1 MTVLQ
6 EEQEK
11 PQIETGPTR
20 HAKIMRG
27 IVTPIFG
34 LLAIACVVF
43 GVLNSTVWKPDN
55 EITAAAP
62 VNGSEYVVTDPN
74 VLQLVDSRVNISA
87 KSRDKKSNVC
97 IAIGSA
103 RDVAGW
109 IAGSKYMRVS
119 GLSDWTTLSTM
130 KVSAQGTADNSQNQ
144 VAFKDSDMWRTIKCN
159 DGAVDMQVKGSNSNN
174 AEDVVALIDFG
185 NRKGDTVTLNWDR
198 RNLPNFAMP
207 LYLAGGL
214 LAILAVLSASVFA
227 MPPHK
232 RRNKR
237 AFAMVEGVGVNE
249 GDENEVSAWVK
260 NAETAAS
267 NRARS
272 RSHHGRRRHAEHRT
286 GGRMSSFEETQQ
298 PVIVD
303 PVARNLVADQQNT
316 IAESQPTV
324 SESTVFESTAGESSV
339 DGNAGRRPRGGPV
352 MRKRSQAIIAAM
364 LALGMAV
371 GMCGCEGQLPTPK
384 ATTRQDAPNLS
395 AKQEQKVRT
404 RILKTLDQCNQ
415 NRDTDTLPTI
425 LEGPELDIRTS
436 ELNVAKATGNL
447 DRKTTIPTDL
457 AQAVISTDAGWPRSV
472 FSITSTTKDQQSKR
486 LLVFRQD
493 SARQNYKLWGVARL
507 FSGVKMPSFEISK
520 TGSAQG
526 TPTDTGLVMTPKAAV
541 DAYADLLQNGANSK
555 YASKFADDDLRSKLA
570 DLTAQVQ
577 KAMELNEGTQQQ
589 TFEPV
594 NGAISVMRSADGGDL
609 VVAQINSEWTRS
621 AGAGRES
628 QPASDAE
635 KALFGNGKAT
645 STMKTSYVNVIALY
659 VPPANSGQKITAVGS
674 ERQPVKVEAL

>member
-1 MTVLQ
+1 
-6 EEQEK
+6 
-11 PQIETGPTR
+11 
-20 HAKIMRG
+20 MRG

-144 VAFKDSDMWRTIKCN
+144 VAFKDSDMWRIIKCN

-272 RSHHGRRRHAEHRT
+272 RSRHGRRRHAEHRT
-286 GGRMSSFEETQQ
+286 GGRTSSFEETQQ

-339 DGNAGRRPRGGPV
+339 DDEATSV
-352 MRKRSQAIIAAM
+352 ISQDELAAYF
-364 LALGMAV
+364 A
-371 GMCGCEGQLPTPK
+371 
-384 ATTRQDAPNLS
+384 R
-395 AKQEQKVRT
+395 
-404 RILKTLDQCNQ
+404 
-415 NRDTDTLPTI
+415 
-425 LEGPELDIRTS
+425 
-436 ELNVAKATGNL
+436 
-447 DRKTTIPTDL
+447 L
-457 AQAVISTDAGWPRSV
+457 AQEEVQTETQEDGQEE
-472 FSITSTTKDQQSKR
+472 DQ
-486 LLVFRQD
+486 
-493 SARQNYKLWGVARL
+493 
-507 FSGVKMPSFEISK
+507 
-520 TGSAQG
+520 
-526 TPTDTGLVMTPKAAV
+526 
-541 DAYADLLQNGANSK
+541 
-555 YASKFADDDLRSKLA
+555 
-570 DLTAQVQ
+570 
-577 KAMELNEGTQQQ
+577 
-589 TFEPV
+589 
-594 NGAISVMRSADGGDL
+594 
-609 VVAQINSEWTRS
+609 
-621 AGAGRES
+621 
-628 QPASDAE
+628 
-635 KALFGNGKAT
+635 
-645 STMKTSYVNVIALY
+645 
-659 VPPANSGQKITAVGS
+659 
-674 ERQPVKVEAL
+674 

>member
-227 MPPHK
+227 MPPHITTL
-232 RRNKR
+232 
-237 AFAMVEGVGVNE
+237 
-249 GDENEVSAWVK
+249 SWV
-260 NAETAAS
+260 
-267 NRARS
+267 
-272 RSHHGRRRHAEHRT
+272 
-286 GGRMSSFEETQQ
+286 
-298 PVIVD
+298 I
-303 PVARNLVADQQNT
+303 
-316 IAESQPTV
+316 
-324 SESTVFESTAGESSV
+324 
-339 DGNAGRRPRGGPV
+339 
-352 MRKRSQAIIAAM
+352 
-364 LALGMAV
+364 
-371 GMCGCEGQLPTPK
+371 
-384 ATTRQDAPNLS
+384 
-395 AKQEQKVRT
+395 
-404 RILKTLDQCNQ
+404 
-415 NRDTDTLPTI
+415 
-425 LEGPELDIRTS
+425 
-436 ELNVAKATGNL
+436 
-447 DRKTTIPTDL
+447 
-457 AQAVISTDAGWPRSV
+457 
-472 FSITSTTKDQQSKR
+472 
-486 LLVFRQD
+486 
-493 SARQNYKLWGVARL
+493 
-507 FSGVKMPSFEISK
+507 
-520 TGSAQG
+520 
-526 TPTDTGLVMTPKAAV
+526 
-541 DAYADLLQNGANSK
+541 
-555 YASKFADDDLRSKLA
+555 
-570 DLTAQVQ
+570 
-577 KAMELNEGTQQQ
+577 
-589 TFEPV
+589 
-594 NGAISVMRSADGGDL
+594 
-609 VVAQINSEWTRS
+609 
-621 AGAGRES
+621 
-628 QPASDAE
+628 
-635 KALFGNGKAT
+635 
-645 STMKTSYVNVIALY
+645 
-659 VPPANSGQKITAVGS
+659 
-674 ERQPVKVEAL
+674 

>member
-43 GVLNSTVWKPDN
+43 GVLN

-74 VLQLVDSRVNISA
+74 VLQLVDGRVNISA

-272 RSHHGRRRHAEHRT
+272 RSRHGRRRHAEHRT
-286 GGRMSSFEETQQ
+286 GGRTSSFEETQQ

-303 PVARNLVADQQNT
+303 PVARNLVADQAT
-316 IAESQPTV
+316 SVISQD
-324 SESTVFESTAGESSV
+324 EL
-339 DGNAGRRPRGGPV
+339 
-352 MRKRSQAIIAAM
+352 AAYF
-364 LALGMAV
+364 A
-371 GMCGCEGQLPTPK
+371 
-384 ATTRQDAPNLS
+384 R
-395 AKQEQKVRT
+395 
-404 RILKTLDQCNQ
+404 
-415 NRDTDTLPTI
+415 
-425 LEGPELDIRTS
+425 
-436 ELNVAKATGNL
+436 
-447 DRKTTIPTDL
+447 L
-457 AQAVISTDAGWPRSV
+457 AQEEVQTETQEDGQEE
-472 FSITSTTKDQQSKR
+472 DQ
-486 LLVFRQD
+486 
-493 SARQNYKLWGVARL
+493 
-507 FSGVKMPSFEISK
+507 
-520 TGSAQG
+520 
-526 TPTDTGLVMTPKAAV
+526 
-541 DAYADLLQNGANSK
+541 
-555 YASKFADDDLRSKLA
+555 
-570 DLTAQVQ
+570 
-577 KAMELNEGTQQQ
+577 
-589 TFEPV
+589 
-594 NGAISVMRSADGGDL
+594 
-609 VVAQINSEWTRS
+609 
-621 AGAGRES
+621 
-628 QPASDAE
+628 
-635 KALFGNGKAT
+635 
-645 STMKTSYVNVIALY
+645 
-659 VPPANSGQKITAVGS
+659 
-674 ERQPVKVEAL
+674 

>member
-232 RRNKR
+232 RRKR
-237 AFAMVEGVGVNE
+237 MVEG
-249 GDENEVSAWVK
+249 
-260 NAETAAS
+260 TASVAMR
-267 NRARS
+267 NIAPAVVCHRS
-272 RSHHGRRRHAEHRT
+272 RKRNSPSSSILWHVTWSPTSRTRLRKASRLCPNRPYLNRRRANR
-286 GGRMSSFEETQQ
+286 
-298 PVIVD
+298 
-303 PVARNLVADQQNT
+303 L
-316 IAESQPTV
+316 
-324 SESTVFESTAGESSV
+324 
-339 DGNAGRRPRGGPV
+339 
-352 MRKRSQAIIAAM
+352 
-364 LALGMAV
+364 L
-371 GMCGCEGQLPTPK
+371 
-384 ATTRQDAPNLS
+384 TTR
-395 AKQEQKVRT
+395 R
-404 RILKTLDQCNQ
+404 
-415 NRDTDTLPTI
+415 LP
-425 LEGPELDIRTS
+425 
-436 ELNVAKATGNL
+436 
-447 DRKTTIPTDL
+447 
-457 AQAVISTDAGWPRSV
+457 
-472 FSITSTTKDQQSKR
+472 
-486 LLVFRQD
+486 
-493 SARQNYKLWGVARL
+493 
-507 FSGVKMPSFEISK
+507 
-520 TGSAQG
+520 
-526 TPTDTGLVMTPKAAV
+526 
-541 DAYADLLQNGANSK
+541 
-555 YASKFADDDLRSKLA
+555 
-570 DLTAQVQ
+570 
-577 KAMELNEGTQQQ
+577 
-589 TFEPV
+589 
-594 NGAISVMRSADGGDL
+594 
-609 VVAQINSEWTRS
+609 
-621 AGAGRES
+621 
-628 QPASDAE
+628 
-635 KALFGNGKAT
+635 
-645 STMKTSYVNVIALY
+645 
-659 VPPANSGQKITAVGS
+659 
-674 ERQPVKVEAL
+674 

>member
-260 NAETAAS
+260 NA
-267 NRARS
+267 
-272 RSHHGRRRHAEHRT
+272 
-286 GGRMSSFEETQQ
+286 GGRTSSFEETQQ

-339 DGNAGRRPRGGPV
+339 DDEATSV
-352 MRKRSQAIIAAM
+352 ISQDELAAYF
-364 LALGMAV
+364 A
-371 GMCGCEGQLPTPK
+371 
-384 ATTRQDAPNLS
+384 R
-395 AKQEQKVRT
+395 
-404 RILKTLDQCNQ
+404 
-415 NRDTDTLPTI
+415 
-425 LEGPELDIRTS
+425 
-436 ELNVAKATGNL
+436 
-447 DRKTTIPTDL
+447 L
-457 AQAVISTDAGWPRSV
+457 AQEEVQTETQEDGQEE
-472 FSITSTTKDQQSKR
+472 DQ
-486 LLVFRQD
+486 
-493 SARQNYKLWGVARL
+493 
-507 FSGVKMPSFEISK
+507 
-520 TGSAQG
+520 
-526 TPTDTGLVMTPKAAV
+526 
-541 DAYADLLQNGANSK
+541 
-555 YASKFADDDLRSKLA
+555 
-570 DLTAQVQ
+570 
-577 KAMELNEGTQQQ
+577 
-589 TFEPV
+589 
-594 NGAISVMRSADGGDL
+594 
-609 VVAQINSEWTRS
+609 
-621 AGAGRES
+621 
-628 QPASDAE
+628 
-635 KALFGNGKAT
+635 
-645 STMKTSYVNVIALY
+645 
-659 VPPANSGQKITAVGS
+659 
-674 ERQPVKVEAL
+674 

>member
-260 NAETAAS
+260 CPGSRMVQVDVIVAVTPHIGVRAVRPRNPRNLKPPKHRLSSTQVRVTWSPTSRTRLRKAS
-267 NRARS
+267 RLCPNRPYLN
-272 RSHHGRRRHAEHRT
+272 RRRANR
-286 GGRMSSFEETQQ
+286 
-298 PVIVD
+298 
-303 PVARNLVADQQNT
+303 L
-316 IAESQPTV
+316 
-324 SESTVFESTAGESSV
+324 
-339 DGNAGRRPRGGPV
+339 
-352 MRKRSQAIIAAM
+352 
-364 LALGMAV
+364 L
-371 GMCGCEGQLPTPK
+371 
-384 ATTRQDAPNLS
+384 TTR
-395 AKQEQKVRT
+395 R
-404 RILKTLDQCNQ
+404 
-415 NRDTDTLPTI
+415 LP
-425 LEGPELDIRTS
+425 
-436 ELNVAKATGNL
+436 
-447 DRKTTIPTDL
+447 
-457 AQAVISTDAGWPRSV
+457 
-472 FSITSTTKDQQSKR
+472 
-486 LLVFRQD
+486 
-493 SARQNYKLWGVARL
+493 
-507 FSGVKMPSFEISK
+507 
-520 TGSAQG
+520 
-526 TPTDTGLVMTPKAAV
+526 
-541 DAYADLLQNGANSK
+541 
-555 YASKFADDDLRSKLA
+555 
-570 DLTAQVQ
+570 
-577 KAMELNEGTQQQ
+577 
-589 TFEPV
+589 
-594 NGAISVMRSADGGDL
+594 
-609 VVAQINSEWTRS
+609 
-621 AGAGRES
+621 
-628 QPASDAE
+628 
-635 KALFGNGKAT
+635 
-645 STMKTSYVNVIALY
+645 
-659 VPPANSGQKITAVGS
+659 
-674 ERQPVKVEAL
+674 

>member
-249 GDENEVSAWVK
+249 GDETEVSAWVK
-260 NAETAAS
+260 NADTAAKADELYDLLTGMGLDVLLDDREERPGVKFKDADLVGLPMQVVVGGKGLARGIVEVK
-267 NRARS
+267 NRK
-272 RSHHGRRRHAEHRT
+272 T
-286 GGRMSSFEETQQ
+286 GE
-298 PVIVD
+298 
-303 PVARNLVADQQNT
+303 
-316 IAESQPTV
+316 
-324 SESTVFESTAGESSV
+324 
-339 DGNAGRRPRGGPV
+339 
-352 MRKRSQAIIAAM
+352 K
-364 LALGMAV
+364 
-371 GMCGCEGQLPTPK
+371 
-384 ATTRQDAPNLS
+384 
-395 AKQEQKVRT
+395 
-404 RILKTLDQCNQ
+404 
-415 NRDTDTLPTI
+415 
-425 LEGPELDIRTS
+425 S
-436 ELNVAKATGNL
+436 ELPVEGFAEAFAAW
-447 DRKTTIPTDL
+447 RKSVL
-457 AQAVISTDAGWPRSV
+457 AC
-472 FSITSTTKDQQSKR
+472 
-486 LLVFRQD
+486 
-493 SARQNYKLWGVARL
+493 WG
-507 FSGVKMPSFEISK
+507 M
-520 TGSAQG
+520 
-526 TPTDTGLVMTPKAAV
+526 
-541 DAYADLLQNGANSK
+541 
-555 YASKFADDDLRSKLA
+555 
-570 DLTAQVQ
+570 
-577 KAMELNEGTQQQ
+577 
-589 TFEPV
+589 
-594 NGAISVMRSADGGDL
+594 
-609 VVAQINSEWTRS
+609 
-621 AGAGRES
+621 
-628 QPASDAE
+628 
-635 KALFGNGKAT
+635 
-645 STMKTSYVNVIALY
+645 
-659 VPPANSGQKITAVGS
+659 
-674 ERQPVKVEAL
+674 

>member
-74 VLQLVDSRVNISA
+74 VLQLVDGRVNISA

-260 NAETAAS
+260 NAET
-267 NRARS
+267 
-272 RSHHGRRRHAEHRT
+272 
-286 GGRMSSFEETQQ
+286 
-298 PVIVD
+298 
-303 PVARNLVADQQNT
+303 
-316 IAESQPTV
+316 
-324 SESTVFESTAGESSV
+324 
-339 DGNAGRRPRGGPV
+339 RRP
-352 MRKRSQAIIAAM
+352 
-364 LALGMAV
+364 
-371 GMCGCEGQLPTPK
+371 
-384 ATTRQDAPNLS
+384 
-395 AKQEQKVRT
+395 
-404 RILKTLDQCNQ
+404 
-415 NRDTDTLPTI
+415 
-425 LEGPELDIRTS
+425 
-436 ELNVAKATGNL
+436 ATGH
-447 DRKTTIPTDL
+447 
-457 AQAVISTDAGWPRSV
+457 
-472 FSITSTTKDQQSKR
+472 
-486 LLVFRQD
+486 
-493 SARQNYKLWGVARL
+493 
-507 FSGVKMPSFEISK
+507 
-520 TGSAQG
+520 
-526 TPTDTGLVMTPKAAV
+526 
-541 DAYADLLQNGANSK
+541 
-555 YASKFADDDLRSKLA
+555 
-570 DLTAQVQ
+570 
-577 KAMELNEGTQQQ
+577 
-589 TFEPV
+589 
-594 NGAISVMRSADGGDL
+594 
-609 VVAQINSEWTRS
+609 
-621 AGAGRES
+621 GAGRVTAGVAMRNIA
-628 QPASDAE
+628 PAVVRRRSRKRNSPSSSILWHVTWSPTSRTRLR
-635 KALFGNGKAT
+635 KASRLCPNRP
-645 STMKTSYVNVIALY
+645 YLNRRQ
-659 VPPANSGQKITAVGS
+659 ANRLLTT
-674 ERQPVKVEAL
+674 RRLP

>member
-11 PQIETGPTR
+11 SQIETGPTR

-144 VAFKDSDMWRTIKCN
+144 VAFKDSDMWRIIKCN

-272 RSHHGRRRHAEHRT
+272 RSRHGRRRHAEHRT
-286 GGRMSSFEETQQ
+286 GGRTSSFEETQQ

-339 DGNAGRRPRGGPV
+339 DDEATSV
-352 MRKRSQAIIAAM
+352 ISQDELAAYF
-364 LALGMAV
+364 A
-371 GMCGCEGQLPTPK
+371 
-384 ATTRQDAPNLS
+384 R
-395 AKQEQKVRT
+395 
-404 RILKTLDQCNQ
+404 
-415 NRDTDTLPTI
+415 
-425 LEGPELDIRTS
+425 
-436 ELNVAKATGNL
+436 
-447 DRKTTIPTDL
+447 L
-457 AQAVISTDAGWPRSV
+457 AQEEVQTETQEDGQEE
-472 FSITSTTKDQQSKR
+472 DQ
-486 LLVFRQD
+486 
-493 SARQNYKLWGVARL
+493 
-507 FSGVKMPSFEISK
+507 
-520 TGSAQG
+520 
-526 TPTDTGLVMTPKAAV
+526 
-541 DAYADLLQNGANSK
+541 
-555 YASKFADDDLRSKLA
+555 
-570 DLTAQVQ
+570 
-577 KAMELNEGTQQQ
+577 
-589 TFEPV
+589 
-594 NGAISVMRSADGGDL
+594 
-609 VVAQINSEWTRS
+609 
-621 AGAGRES
+621 
-628 QPASDAE
+628 
-635 KALFGNGKAT
+635 
-645 STMKTSYVNVIALY
+645 
-659 VPPANSGQKITAVGS
+659 
-674 ERQPVKVEAL
+674 

>member
-74 VLQLVDSRVNISA
+74 VLQLVDGRVNISA

-237 AFAMVEGVGVNE
+237 AFAMVEGVG
-249 GDENEVSAWVK
+249 
-260 NAETAAS
+260 
-267 NRARS
+267 RQ
-272 RSHHGRRRHAEHRT
+272 RRRCERGFGLGEERRNRRQQQGTEQVASRQASPCGTSHR
-286 GGRMSSFEETQQ
+286 RSY
-298 PVIVD
+298 VIV
-303 PVARNLVADQQNT
+303 R
-316 IAESQPTV
+316 
-324 SESTVFESTAGESSV
+324 
-339 DGNAGRRPRGGPV
+339 GNATARHRR
-352 MRKRSQAIIAAM
+352 S
-364 LALGMAV
+364 
-371 GMCGCEGQLPTPK
+371 CGT
-384 ATTRQDAPNLS
+384 
-395 AKQEQKVRT
+395 
-404 RILKTLDQCNQ
+404 
-415 NRDTDTLPTI
+415 
-425 LEGPELDIRTS
+425 
-436 ELNVAKATGNL
+436 
-447 DRKTTIPTDL
+447 
-457 AQAVISTDAGWPRSV
+457 
-472 FSITSTTKDQQSKR
+472 
-486 LLVFRQD
+486 
-493 SARQNYKLWGVARL
+493 
-507 FSGVKMPSFEISK
+507 
-520 TGSAQG
+520 
-526 TPTDTGLVMTPKAAV
+526 
-541 DAYADLLQNGANSK
+541 
-555 YASKFADDDLRSKLA
+555 
-570 DLTAQVQ
+570 
-577 KAMELNEGTQQQ
+577 
-589 TFEPV
+589 
-594 NGAISVMRSADGGDL
+594 
-609 VVAQINSEWTRS
+609 
-621 AGAGRES
+621 
-628 QPASDAE
+628 
-635 KALFGNGKAT
+635 
-645 STMKTSYVNVIALY
+645 
-659 VPPANSGQKITAVGS
+659 
-674 ERQPVKVEAL
+674 

>member
-232 RRNKR
+232 RRKR
-237 AFAMVEGVGVNE
+237 MVEGKASAVIE
-249 GDENEVSAWVK
+249 EEAPASIAVSGK
-260 NAETAAS
+260 PDGAS
-267 NRARS
+267 RRN
-272 RSHHGRRRHAEHRT
+272 RRRHATHRRS
-286 GGRMSSFEETQQ
+286 GRASSQSSQSEATET
-298 PVIVD
+298 PVIID
-303 PVARNLVADQQNT
+303 PSSRNLVADQQT
-316 IAESQPTV
+316 GAESGAEPGL
-324 SESTVFESTAGESSV
+324 SAGDNESTSV
-339 DGNAGRRPRGGPV
+339 ITPDEL
-352 MRKRSQAIIAAM
+352 QAYFS
-364 LALGMAV
+364 
-371 GMCGCEGQLPTPK
+371 
-384 ATTRQDAPNLS
+384 R
-395 AKQEQKVRT
+395 
-404 RILKTLDQCNQ
+404 
-415 NRDTDTLPTI
+415 
-425 LEGPELDIRTS
+425 
-436 ELNVAKATGNL
+436 
-447 DRKTTIPTDL
+447 L
-457 AQAVISTDAGWPRSV
+457 AQEVNTGD
-472 FSITSTTKDQQSKR
+472 
-486 LLVFRQD
+486 D
-493 SARQNYKLWGVARL
+493 SA
-507 FSGVKMPSFEISK
+507 
-520 TGSAQG
+520 
-526 TPTDTGLVMTPKAAV
+526 
-541 DAYADLLQNGANSK
+541 
-555 YASKFADDDLRSKLA
+555 DDG
-570 DLTAQVQ
+570 Q
-577 KAMELNEGTQQQ
+577 E
-589 TFEPV
+589 
-594 NGAISVMRSADGGDL
+594 
-609 VVAQINSEWTRS
+609 
-621 AGAGRES
+621 ES
-628 QPASDAE
+628 
-635 KALFGNGKAT
+635 
-645 STMKTSYVNVIALY
+645 
-659 VPPANSGQKITAVGS
+659 
-674 ERQPVKVEAL
+674 

>member
-207 LYLAGGL
+207 
-214 LAILAVLSASVFA
+214 
-227 MPPHK
+227 PHK

-260 NAETAAS
+260 KAETAAS

-272 RSHHGRRRHAEHRT
+272 RSRHGRRRHAEHRT
-286 GGRMSSFEETQQ
+286 GGRTSSFEETQQ

-339 DGNAGRRPRGGPV
+339 DDEATSV
-352 MRKRSQAIIAAM
+352 ISQDELAAYF
-364 LALGMAV
+364 A
-371 GMCGCEGQLPTPK
+371 
-384 ATTRQDAPNLS
+384 R
-395 AKQEQKVRT
+395 
-404 RILKTLDQCNQ
+404 
-415 NRDTDTLPTI
+415 
-425 LEGPELDIRTS
+425 
-436 ELNVAKATGNL
+436 
-447 DRKTTIPTDL
+447 L
-457 AQAVISTDAGWPRSV
+457 AQEEVQTETQEDGQEE
-472 FSITSTTKDQQSKR
+472 DQ
-486 LLVFRQD
+486 
-493 SARQNYKLWGVARL
+493 
-507 FSGVKMPSFEISK
+507 
-520 TGSAQG
+520 
-526 TPTDTGLVMTPKAAV
+526 
-541 DAYADLLQNGANSK
+541 
-555 YASKFADDDLRSKLA
+555 
-570 DLTAQVQ
+570 
-577 KAMELNEGTQQQ
+577 
-589 TFEPV
+589 
-594 NGAISVMRSADGGDL
+594 
-609 VVAQINSEWTRS
+609 
-621 AGAGRES
+621 
-628 QPASDAE
+628 
-635 KALFGNGKAT
+635 
-645 STMKTSYVNVIALY
+645 
-659 VPPANSGQKITAVGS
+659 
-674 ERQPVKVEAL
+674 

>member
-1 MTVLQ
+1 
-6 EEQEK
+6 
-11 PQIETGPTR
+11 
-20 HAKIMRG
+20 MRR
-27 IVTPIFG
+27 
-34 LLAIACVVF
+34 
-43 GVLNSTVWKPDN
+43 VWRVEFNRLEPDN

-144 VAFKDSDMWRTIKCN
+144 VAFKDSDMWRIIKCN

-272 RSHHGRRRHAEHRT
+272 RSRHGRRRHAEHRT
-286 GGRMSSFEETQQ
+286 GGRTSSFEETQQ

-339 DGNAGRRPRGGPV
+339 DDEATSV
-352 MRKRSQAIIAAM
+352 ISQDELAAYF
-364 LALGMAV
+364 A
-371 GMCGCEGQLPTPK
+371 
-384 ATTRQDAPNLS
+384 R
-395 AKQEQKVRT
+395 
-404 RILKTLDQCNQ
+404 
-415 NRDTDTLPTI
+415 
-425 LEGPELDIRTS
+425 
-436 ELNVAKATGNL
+436 
-447 DRKTTIPTDL
+447 L
-457 AQAVISTDAGWPRSV
+457 AQEEVQTETQEDGQEE
-472 FSITSTTKDQQSKR
+472 DQ
-486 LLVFRQD
+486 
-493 SARQNYKLWGVARL
+493 
-507 FSGVKMPSFEISK
+507 
-520 TGSAQG
+520 
-526 TPTDTGLVMTPKAAV
+526 
-541 DAYADLLQNGANSK
+541 
-555 YASKFADDDLRSKLA
+555 
-570 DLTAQVQ
+570 
-577 KAMELNEGTQQQ
+577 
-589 TFEPV
+589 
-594 NGAISVMRSADGGDL
+594 
-609 VVAQINSEWTRS
+609 
-621 AGAGRES
+621 
-628 QPASDAE
+628 
-635 KALFGNGKAT
+635 
-645 STMKTSYVNVIALY
+645 
-659 VPPANSGQKITAVGS
+659 
-674 ERQPVKVEAL
+674 

>member
-207 LYLAGGL
+207 
-214 LAILAVLSASVFA
+214 
-227 MPPHK
+227 PHK

-272 RSHHGRRRHAEHRT
+272 RSRHGRRRHAEHRT
-286 GGRMSSFEETQQ
+286 GGRTSSFEETQQ

-339 DGNAGRRPRGGPV
+339 DDEATSV
-352 MRKRSQAIIAAM
+352 ISQDELAAYF
-364 LALGMAV
+364 A
-371 GMCGCEGQLPTPK
+371 
-384 ATTRQDAPNLS
+384 R
-395 AKQEQKVRT
+395 
-404 RILKTLDQCNQ
+404 
-415 NRDTDTLPTI
+415 
-425 LEGPELDIRTS
+425 
-436 ELNVAKATGNL
+436 
-447 DRKTTIPTDL
+447 L
-457 AQAVISTDAGWPRSV
+457 AQEEVQTETQEDGQEE
-472 FSITSTTKDQQSKR
+472 DQ
-486 LLVFRQD
+486 
-493 SARQNYKLWGVARL
+493 
-507 FSGVKMPSFEISK
+507 
-520 TGSAQG
+520 
-526 TPTDTGLVMTPKAAV
+526 
-541 DAYADLLQNGANSK
+541 
-555 YASKFADDDLRSKLA
+555 
-570 DLTAQVQ
+570 
-577 KAMELNEGTQQQ
+577 
-589 TFEPV
+589 
-594 NGAISVMRSADGGDL
+594 
-609 VVAQINSEWTRS
+609 
-621 AGAGRES
+621 
-628 QPASDAE
+628 
-635 KALFGNGKAT
+635 
-645 STMKTSYVNVIALY
+645 
-659 VPPANSGQKITAVGS
+659 
-674 ERQPVKVEAL
+674 